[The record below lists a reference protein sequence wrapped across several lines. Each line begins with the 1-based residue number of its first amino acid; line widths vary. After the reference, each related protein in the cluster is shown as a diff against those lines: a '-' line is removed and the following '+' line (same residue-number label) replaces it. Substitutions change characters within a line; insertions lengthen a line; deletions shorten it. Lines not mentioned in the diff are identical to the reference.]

1 MDLDTKLDKAMTTI
15 IWKDRSGYAADREF
29 IVQLTQSQI
38 RRMKSEADR
47 LHVNLT
53 VDQRNANIKINGRQ
67 ADVYEMTEIVSA
79 QLKNIEKGV
88 VEKKEEELVALA
100 RQWEYEEDE
109 GQWKKFDPS
118 MNKSISAIVCVFIKQ
133 ALEDTY

>member
-1 MDLDTKLDKAMTTI
+1 L
-15 IWKDRSGYAADREF
+15 
-29 IVQLTQSQI
+29 
-38 RRMKSEADR
+38 KSEADK

-67 ADVYEMTEIVSA
+67 ADAFKMTEVVSA

-100 RQWEYEEDE
+100 RQWEYEDDE
-109 GQWKKFDPS
+109 GQWVKFDPS
-118 MNKSISAIVCVFIKQ
+118 INKVTSNLPFNQS
-133 ALEDTY
+133 LY

>member
-1 MDLDTKLDKAMTTI
+1 L
-15 IWKDRSGYAADREF
+15 
-29 IVQLTQSQI
+29 
-38 RRMKSEADR
+38 KSEADKLR
-47 LHVNLT
+47 VNLT

-67 ADVYEMTEIVSA
+67 ADVYKMTEVVSA

-109 GQWKKFDPS
+109 GQWVKFDTS
-118 MNKSISAIVCVFIKQ
+118 VNKVTSNLLVNSI
-133 ALEDTY
+133 Y